1 MARRTTPIPPE
12 GPVLLVI
19 PRAEAIRRI
28 DDRIAKGGEIKTRQ
42 FQDAAS
48 LAVARND
55 YYTWTEY
62 NEEMLR
68 QMFTSTKLPD
78 EYSSSIGF
86 VAGSQGYLDEE
97 IRELQDDIDEKI
109 RRLQSI
115 RGRLELIPE
124 APGVAKSAQPS
135 IIEPQDL
142 GTVFIV
148 HGHNEAVRES
158 VARFVSR
165 LNLTPVVLHEQAS
178 QGRTVVEKLE
188 AHASVG
194 FAIVLLTPNDVG
206 GPDPQHLQ
214 PRARQNVVLE
224 LGYFLG
230 RLQRNRVCAVYKGD
244 LEIPSDYMGV
254 IYVPFDSAGGW
265 RLQLAKE
272 LKAAGLHVDMNKAI

>member
-86 VAGSQGYLDEE
+86 VAGS
-97 IRELQDDIDEKI
+97 
-109 RRLQSI
+109 
-115 RGRLELIPE
+115 
-124 APGVAKSAQPS
+124 
-135 IIEPQDL
+135 
-142 GTVFIV
+142 
-148 HGHNEAVRES
+148 
-158 VARFVSR
+158 
-165 LNLTPVVLHEQAS
+165 
-178 QGRTVVEKLE
+178 
-188 AHASVG
+188 
-194 FAIVLLTPNDVG
+194 
-206 GPDPQHLQ
+206 
-214 PRARQNVVLE
+214 
-224 LGYFLG
+224 
-230 RLQRNRVCAVYKGD
+230 
-244 LEIPSDYMGV
+244 
-254 IYVPFDSAGGW
+254 
-265 RLQLAKE
+265 
-272 LKAAGLHVDMNKAI
+272 KAISMRRSASFKTTSTRRFGAFSQSEEGLS